1 MIKTQF
7 KMILSLSEALDIYD
21 LKIYLSKNNDKI
33 YRKAIKM
40 KITHKSNDTEQE
52 WIKNAHKIAYNNL
65 IYL

>member
-33 YRKAIKM
+33 YRKAIKNEDN
-40 KITHKSNDTEQE
+40 S
-52 WIKNAHKIAYNNL
+52 
-65 IYL
+65 